1 MSLKELTYEHHRN
14 AERQKFVKT
23 LMGGSIPPKVY
34 AEFLYNQ
41 YVAYNILEVCA
52 MAEGVLN
59 DLPDIRRAPKILED
73 FQELWGKDAEPPK
86 PKPSIQK
93 YVDHIMSI
101 KEDPEKLMAHIYTR
115 HMGDLSGGQ
124 MIARKVPGEGRMY
137 QFDTDKKELK
147 ELIRAKTNDDMA
159 DEAKFVFESATKL
172 FQDLM
177 ELDIEHY
184 MEQTD

>member
-23 LMGGSIPPKVY
+23 LMGGNIPPKVY

-59 DLPDIRRAPKILED
+59 DLPDVRRAPKILED
-73 FQELWGKDAEPPK
+73 FQELWGKDAAPPK

-124 MIARKVPGEGRMY
+124 MIKKRIPGEGRLYM
-137 QFDTDKKELK
+137 FEDPDNLK
-147 ELIRAKTNDDMA
+147 TAIRSKLNDNMA
-159 DEAKFVFESATKL
+159 EEAKVCFTFATEL
-172 FQDLM
+172 FKEM
-177 ELDIEHY
+177 HNETE
-184 MEQTD
+184 

>member
-23 LMGGSIPPKVY
+23 LMGGNIPPKVY

-59 DLPDIRRAPKILED
+59 DLPDVRRAPKILED

-124 MIARKVPGEGRMY
+124 MIKKRIPGEGRLYM
-137 QFDTDKKELK
+137 FTDPDSLK
-147 ELIRAKTNDDMA
+147 TAIRSKLNDNMA
-159 DEAKFVFESATKL
+159 DEAKICFEYATEL
-172 FQDLM
+172 FKEM
-177 ELDIEHY
+177 HNETE
-184 MEQTD
+184 

>member
-23 LMGGSIPPKVY
+23 LMGGNIPPKVY

-59 DLPDIRRAPKILED
+59 DLPDVRRAPKILED

-124 MIARKVPGEGRMY
+124 MIKKRIPGEGRLYM
-137 QFDTDKKELK
+137 FEDPDNLK
-147 ELIRAKTNDDMA
+147 TAIRSKLNDNMA
-159 DEAKFVFESATKL
+159 EEAKVCFTFAAEL
-172 FQDLM
+172 FKEM
-177 ELDIEHY
+177 HNETE
-184 MEQTD
+184 

>member
-59 DLPDIRRAPKILED
+59 DLPDVRRAPKILED

-124 MIARKVPGEGRMY
+124 MIKKRIPGEGRLYM
-137 QFDTDKKELK
+137 FTDPDNLK
-147 ELIRAKTNDDMA
+147 TAIRSKLNDNMA
-159 DEAKFVFESATKL
+159 DEAKICFEYATEL
-172 FQDLM
+172 FKEM
-177 ELDIEHY
+177 HNETE
-184 MEQTD
+184 

>member
-1 MSLKELTYEHHRN
+1 VSLKELTYDHHRN

-23 LMGGSIPPKVY
+23 LMGGKIDPKVY

-124 MIARKVPGEGRMY
+124 MIKKRIPGEGRLYM
-137 QFDTDKKELK
+137 FTDPDNLK
-147 ELIRAKTNDDMA
+147 TAIRSKLNDNMA
-159 DEAKFVFESATKL
+159 DEAKICFEYATEL
-172 FQDLM
+172 FKEM
-177 ELDIEHY
+177 HNETE
-184 MEQTD
+184 